1 MLLSLFPR
9 SGDTRRISSSVGAMF
24 VLVLSAAS
32 YLAAQPAPDRRSCE
46 QIRAACQSAGF
57 TAGGVRT
64 GTGLQAHCIVPIMQG
79 TDQPRLARKPLPKI
93 DPQLVADCNAENPR
107 FGQGQDQRAEQA
119 AEPAAP
125 IPPASAPA
133 AQAPPGQPVANAG
146 KRPNIVFVL
155 TDDLAVNLVQYL
167 PHVLQMQKDGVT
179 FVNYFVT
186 DSLCC
191 PSRSSI
197 FTGRFPH
204 DTGIFRNI
212 GNDGGFLAFHARHH
226 ERSTFAAALQAVG
239 YRTAMLGKY
248 LNGYQPK
255 RHPPEPGWALWA
267 VAGNGYP
274 GFNYDLNQDGKVV
287 HYGNRPVDY
296 MTDVLSG
303 IGTEFIA
310 HSAGTP
316 FMIEVA
322 TFAPRPMVLDE
333 CRLAPIGDL
342 PPLHQRHQAAAI
354 DIGGGRRATDFGECR
369 VEVDVLDDF
378 VDRVPGRHA
387 RTDDDERDFNIC
399 IVGGHL
405 SRHQPELAH
414 VIPVVRAEHE
424 IGVVLLADC
433 GDGRLQI
440 ADQLVHRL
448 HRLGAL
454 AKILVDGG
462 HSLCGKRRMLAQPLR
477 LVGIVRRIEGSGA
490 RRNQPRKPVRVAG
503 RRRIGR
509 VMVFLFPAGIFDVN
523 IGRPADRL
531 IGRGIS
537 APDIGIVRIEF
548 VPDREDP
555 DELRNTYSSLSAE
568 AKAALRSL
576 LSGMQNCHD
585 AQNCLAAEQAVG
597 SVTRK

>member
-1 MLLSLFPR
+1 
-9 SGDTRRISSSVGAMF
+9 MF

-93 DPQLVADCNAENPR
+93 DPQLVADCKAENPR

-133 AQAPPGQPVANAG
+133 AQAPPGQLVANAG

-274 GFNYDLNQDGKVV
+274 GFNYDLNQDGEVV

-322 TFAPRPMVLDE
+322 TFAPHAPYTAAPRDANGFPGLVAPRSAAFDAPHDPDE
-333 CRLAPIGDL
+333 PQWLRKHSPLTAQGMAAIDQDFRKRAQSVQAVDKLIGDL
-342 PPLHQRHQAAAI
+342 QAAVAAI
-354 DIGGGRRATDFGECR
+354 GEQNNTYFVFSSDNGYHMGEFRLMPGKMTAYDTDIKVPLVIVGPGMPAGHTVDEIVENIDLNPTFAEIGGAAAPAN
-369 VEVDVLDDF
+369 V
-378 VDRVPGRHA
+378 
-387 RTDDDERDFNIC
+387 
-399 IVGGHL
+399 
-405 SRHQPELAH
+405 
-414 VIPVVRAEHE
+414 
-424 IGVVLLADC
+424 
-433 GDGRLQI
+433 DGRSLVPLMQGRQV
-440 ADQLVHRL
+440 ADWRKA
-448 HRLGAL
+448 AL
-454 AKILVDGG
+454 
-462 HSLCGKRRMLAQPLR
+462 
-477 LVGIVRRIEGSGA
+477 IEHHGPI
-490 RRNQPRKPVRVAG
+490 RNELDP
-503 RRRIGR
+503 
-509 VMVFLFPAGIFDVN
+509 DY
-523 IGRPADRL
+523 
-531 IGRGIS
+531 
-537 APDIGIVRIEF
+537 PDIRSGNPTTYEAIRGPTYIYVEYAGGEKEYH
-548 VPDREDP
+548 DLREDP

-568 AKAALRSL
+568 AKAALHSL
-576 LSGMQNCHD
+576 HSGMQNCND
-585 AQNCLAAEQAVG
+585 AQNCLAAEQAVR